1 MDYNTLLDVS
11 TDLGYEL
18 AMRGAETYRIED
30 SVRLILQS
38 YGLDAEVF
46 AIPNNL
52 LVSIETPEG
61 KPMTRMRR
69 IGHHGNDLDAI
80 EQFSGLSRAIC
91 NRKPEPKEARQ
102 WLNYTRDHCTSYG
115 ISMTLLG
122 DFLGASGFA
131 VLFGG
136 SWVDCICAGICGMAA
151 GIVTSFLDK
160 HQANQ
165 FFRTL
170 IAAFLLSL
178 TAYGFGALG
187 IAPDPDAAIIGALMI
202 LVPGLLFINAM
213 RDIIYGD
220 TNSGVNRIVQVFL
233 VAAAIALGGAVAWN
247 VSSALW
253 EVPTSAEP
261 THYRLI
267 PQCVACFI
275 GCIGFAILFN
285 IHGPALFLTS
295 LGGMQVW
302 AIYLITVDVSG
313 SDLTGYFWGSVF
325 AAVYSEIMA
334 RVRKCPAI
342 TYLAVSI
349 FPLLPGAG
357 LYYTMTHIVN
367 KEMDLFASR
376 GMYTAAIAGVM
387 AVGILLIST
396 SVRMYLNWKNP
407 RMR

>member
-1 MDYNTLLDVS
+1 MDYNTLLDVT

-38 YGLDAEVF
+38 YGLESEVF

-69 IGHHGNDLDAI
+69 IGHHGNDLDGI

-91 NRKPEPKEARQ
+91 NKKPEPKEARI
-102 WLNYTRDHCTSYG
+102 WLNEVRGNCGQYKNYTL
-115 ISMTLLG
+115 LLG

-136 SWVDCICAGICGMAA
+136 SWIDCVCAGICGMVA
-151 GIVTSFLDK
+151 GVVTSTLDK
-160 HQANQ
+160 LQANQ

-170 IAAFLLSL
+170 IAVFLLSM
-178 TAYGFGALG
+178 TAYGFGAVG
-187 IAPDPDAAIIGALMI
+187 IAPDPDAVIIGALMI

-233 VAAAIALGGAVAWN
+233 VAAAIALGSAVAWN
-247 VSSALW
+247 ISSALW
-253 EVPTSAEP
+253 NVPVSVEP
-261 THYRLI
+261 THYRFI

-285 IHGPALFLTS
+285 IHGPALLLTS
-295 LGGMQVW
+295 FGGMLVW
-302 AIYLITVDVSG
+302 VIYLITVELSG

-325 AAVYSEIMA
+325 ASVYSEIMA
-334 RVRKCPAI
+334 RVRKCPAL
-342 TYLAVSI
+342 TYLAVSV

-367 KEMDLFASR
+367 KEMELFASR

-396 SVRMYLNWKNP
+396 SVRMYLNWKNH

>member
-1 MDYNTLLDVS
+1 MDYNTLLDVA

-38 YGLDAEVF
+38 YGLEAEVF

-69 IGHHGNDLDAI
+69 IGHHGNDLDGI

-91 NRKPEPKEARQ
+91 NRKPEPAEARL
-102 WLNYTRDHCTSYG
+102 WLNETRRNCGYYQYYVL
-115 ISMTLLG
+115 LLG
-122 DFLGASGFA
+122 HFLGASGFA

-136 SWVDCICAGICGMAA
+136 SWIDCIFAGICGMLA
-151 GIVTSFLDK
+151 GAVTTSLDK
-160 HQANQ
+160 MQANQ

-178 TAYGFGALG
+178 TAYGLGAAG
-187 IAPDPDAAIIGALMI
+187 IAPDPDAVIIGALMI
-202 LVPGLLFINAM
+202 LVPGLLFTNAM

-220 TNSGVNRIVQVFL
+220 TNSGVNRIVQVLL
-233 VAAAIALGGAVAWN
+233 VAAAIALGGAVAWKL
-247 VSSALW
+247 STLLW
-253 EVPTSAEP
+253 EAPVSAAS

-267 PQCVACFI
+267 PQCVSCFI

-285 IHGPALFLTS
+285 IHGPAVFLTS
-295 LGGMQVW
+295 LGGMAAW
-302 AIYLITVDVSG
+302 AIYVLVVQASG
-313 SDLTGYFWGSVF
+313 SDITGYFWGSVF
-325 AAVYSEIMA
+325 SSAYSEIMA

-342 TYLAVSI
+342 TYLVVAI
-349 FPLLPGAG
+349 FPLLPGAQ

-367 KEMDLFASR
+367 NRMDQFASR
-376 GMYTAAIAGVM
+376 GMYTAAIAGIM
-387 AVGILLIST
+387 AVGILLVST
-396 SVRMYLNWKNP
+396 TVRLYLTWKNT
-407 RMR
+407 RRK